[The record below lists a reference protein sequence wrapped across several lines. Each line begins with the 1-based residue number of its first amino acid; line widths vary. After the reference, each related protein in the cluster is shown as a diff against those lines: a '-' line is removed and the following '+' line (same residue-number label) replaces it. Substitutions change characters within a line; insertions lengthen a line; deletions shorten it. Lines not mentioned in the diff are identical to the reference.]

1 MSGETIDTDRRRF
14 LVSAASLIGGVG
26 AACAAF
32 PFLASW
38 MPSVRA
44 RALGAPIEVDIT
56 KIEPGQKIT
65 VSWRGQPV
73 FVVRRTPQ
81 SLADLQ
87 ALAPKLRDPLSK
99 ESLQP
104 TYATNLDRSIKPEIL
119 VLIGICTHLGCVP
132 LYKPTPGTV
141 EAGWEGGFF
150 CPCHGSKYDMSGRVY
165 KGVPAPLNLAV
176 PPYQYLKDTLLLI
189 GDDSKVGVST

>member
-1 MSGETIDTDRRRF
+1 MSAEEIDTERRRF

-32 PFLASW
+32 PFLASFA
-38 MPSVRA
+38 PSIRA
-44 RALGAPIEVDIT
+44 RALGAPVEVDIT

-73 FVVRRTPQ
+73 FIVRRTPQ

-99 ESLQP
+99 ESVQP
-104 TYATNLDRSIKPEIL
+104 AYAANLDRSIKPEIL

-189 GDDSKVGVST
+189 GDDSKASVHT